1 MIIKKPIKCAIRFS
15 YVSRPKKA
23 DSDTMI
29 EPTSI
34 STTKPNEWRS
44 LPPMPGGRRSGGGI
58 WVNDH
63 QFLVLGGHF
72 PNRNKQILAS
82 CIYYDTTT
90 ESWMNFPVD
99 MPVPRRCFGL
109 VLVGSRLFV
118 MGGDISLRGISS
130 DLISIDFSGDD
141 LANVSGEWETL
152 ASMELQRHQFACVA
166 DSRYIYIFG
175 GQFRKGGYL
184 RSAER
189 YDIETNEWTRL
200 PDMPDRCCGCGAG
213 AVGTKIYVVGGTMDA
228 RNSMATTNVF
238 DTSSQ
243 SWEPASTVPDMKIGR
258 RYLKVLVVDRF
269 VVAIG
274 GIDNRRV
281 YSIEV
286 LDTQRNVWMES
297 PRPMK
302 INRSG
307 FMAAVSMERK
317 EIIVAGGWTDKNH
330 VLSAAEIISFEDGK
344 FLAFCRFKER
354 GQKVIGDTDMGED
367 ELGVAIIAEALVESL
382 LFLDLEPPFVL
393 AILGRWGKGKSFFFN
408 LMLEH
413 MIKIQKK
420 TADMFVR
427 NTYAGH
433 IYIVKFDAWTF
444 SKGCVWSSFMYQILK
459 SLNEQLQFEAK
470 LEDGVLEDGGV
481 STIEVFRDLSK
492 GEIEYLEGNKMVWKR
507 YYNDSKNNGEF
518 ASERLLKA
526 ININY
531 EDDAKELDRLEKI
544 IQVKDVV
551 DNLDGVLNSRGK
563 NFFHEALNKVM
574 KAEVGENKN
583 EKSGRKDDVER
594 GSFDPNYVD
603 IDSGDDENGDPYD
616 AKGSIDALID
626 KLQNISWLHYKFR
639 VSKIRPFAV
648 ICAVALVILA
658 VTLMIVIDDTALGAV
673 TLLLSPAIPVVTSI
687 SGAAT
692 EVDTII
698 SARGDLK
705 TSKLFPEELE
715 VSGVKDED
723 LIELNRKRLEI
734 KNRTL
739 ALKGLSLRDT
749 IAKKIDVEE
758 YEKNLGIV
766 HKVQQDLQL
775 LSDGMLDPRQ
785 SDIFPRG
792 TPRIVLFVD
801 DLDRCEQ
808 DAVVEVIEALQLLVK
823 TKLFVAVVAIDPRY
837 VTLSVEKHYKGILD
851 PRIPP
856 SGMDFLEKI
865 IQVPFRLPGVGR
877 ENVDSFIDS
886 QIDIEPPQ
894 VAPTEKTESDA
905 PTNPGSVETK
915 DSTSAV
921 LDPPR
926 EGRLPLA
933 LLHTI
938 SQQPEEQPDAQ
949 LDEDTVDDED
959 VEDDDFETGAIEIAE
974 EEALPRHKVFF
985 TKEEADMMKDIIKL
999 FGVGPRCIRR
1009 IVNVFKILQI
1019 VWKRGSSRFEADHNL
1034 KRTTLFLMLMASDES
1049 TREVTYR
1056 IFDWMDS
1063 GRVKYHNV
1071 ALDDGGVNDLA
1082 SLFKRELKDWDKSFE
1097 RSFNGETTKEGTL
1110 ISFVE
1115 NYLSEYKWTN
1125 FEDWSRISS
1134 ELLLARCFSF
1144 YRIASDD
1151 TKPNQD

>member
-1 MIIKKPIKCAIRFS
+1 MLAPNS
-15 YVSRPKKA
+15 MPV
-23 DSDTMI
+23 
-29 EPTSI
+29 
-34 STTKPNEWRS
+34 TKPNEWRS

-90 ESWMNFPVD
+90 GSWMKFPVD

-109 VLVGSRLFV
+109 VLVGNRLFV

-130 DLISIDFSGDD
+130 DLISIDVSGDD
-141 LANVSGEWETL
+141 LANVSGDWETL
-152 ASMELQRHQFACVA
+152 ESMERPRHQFACTA

-200 PDMPDRCCGCGAG
+200 PDMSDRCCGCGAG
-213 AVGTKIYVVGGTMDA
+213 MVGTKIYVVGGTMDA
-228 RNSMATTNVF
+228 RYSMATTNVF
-238 DTSSQ
+238 DTSKQ
-243 SWEPASTVPDMKIGR
+243 SWEPASTIPDMKIGR

-274 GIDNRRV
+274 GINNRRV

-317 EIIVAGGWTDKNH
+317 EIIVAGGWTNKNH
-330 VLSAAEIISFEDGK
+330 VLNAAEIISFEDGK

-393 AILGRWGKGKSFFFN
+393 AILGKWGKGKSFFFN

-413 MIKIQKK
+413 MIRIQKK
-420 TADMFVR
+420 TADLFVR

-433 IYIVKFDAWTF
+433 IYVVKFDAWTF

-459 SLNEQLQFEAK
+459 SLNEQLQFEAQ
-470 LEDGVLEDGGV
+470 LEDGILEDGGV

-492 GEIEYLEGNKMVWKR
+492 GEIKYLEGNKLVWKR
-507 YYNDSKNNGEF
+507 YYNDSKKNGEF
-518 ASERLLKA
+518 ASESLLKA

-531 EDDAKELDRLEKI
+531 KDDAKELDRLERI
-544 IQVKDVV
+544 IQAKDVV
-551 DNLDGVLNSRGK
+551 DNLDGVLNSHGK
-563 NFFHEALNKVM
+563 SVLHEALNKVM
-574 KAEVGENKN
+574 EAEFGETKN
-583 EKSGRKDDVER
+583 EQNGRKDDVER
-594 GSFDPNYVD
+594 GSFDFIDGLD
-603 IDSGDDENGDPYD
+603 IDSGDDENSDPND
-616 AKGSIDALID
+616 AKGNIDTLID
-626 KLQNISWLHYKFR
+626 KIQNISWFHYKFR
-639 VSKIRPFAV
+639 ASKIRPFAV
-648 ICAVALVILA
+648 ICAVAFIILA
-658 VTLMIVIDDTALGAV
+658 ITLMIVIDNTALGAV
-673 TLLLSPAIPVVTSI
+673 TLLLSPVIPVVTSI
-687 SGAAT
+687 SEAAI

-705 TSKLFPEELE
+705 TSKAFSEEPEA
-715 VSGVKDED
+715 GGGKDED

-749 IAKKIDVEE
+749 IAKKIDPEE

-775 LSDGMLDPRQ
+775 LSDGMLDSRQ
-785 SDIFPRG
+785 SEIFPRG

-808 DAVVEVIEALQLLVK
+808 DTVVEVIEALQLLVK

-837 VTLSVEKHYKGILD
+837 VSLSIEKHYKGILD
-851 PRIPP
+851 PHIPP

-865 IQVPFRLPGVGR
+865 IQVPFRLPGVGQ
-877 ENVDSFIDS
+877 ESVDSFIDS

-894 VAPTEKTESDA
+894 VAPPEVKTTSDA
-905 PTNPGSVETK
+905 PIAPFSVENK
-915 DSTSAV
+915 DSISVV

-938 SQQPEEQPDAQ
+938 SQPPDEQ
-949 LDEDTVDDED
+949 LDEDAVGD
-959 VEDDDFETGAIEIAE
+959 VEDDDAETGATEFAE
-974 EEALPRHKVFF
+974 HEALPRYKVFF
-985 TKEEADMMKDIIKL
+985 TKEEADMMKEIIKL
-999 FGVGPRCIRR
+999 FVVGPRCIRR
-1009 IVNVFKILQI
+1009 VVNVFKVLQI
-1019 VWKRGSSRFEADHNL
+1019 IWKRGSNRFEADHNL

-1071 ALDDGGVNDLA
+1071 ALDDGGANDLA
-1082 SLFKRELKDWDKSFE
+1082 TLFKKELKNWDKGFE
-1097 RSFNGETTKEGTL
+1097 MSFNGEATKDGTL

-1115 NYLSEYKWTN
+1115 KYLSEYKWTN
-1125 FEDWSRISS
+1125 FEDWNRISS
-1134 ELLLARCFSF
+1134 QLLLARCFSF

-1151 TKPNQD
+1151 TNPNQD